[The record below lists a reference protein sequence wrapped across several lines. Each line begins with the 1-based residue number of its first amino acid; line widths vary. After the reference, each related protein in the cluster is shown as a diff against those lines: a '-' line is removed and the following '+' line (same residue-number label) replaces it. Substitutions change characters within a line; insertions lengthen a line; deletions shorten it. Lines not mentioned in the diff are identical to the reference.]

1 MVCYASTAS
10 AGNAETDYTGQ
21 MQVTVVA
28 PDLTSLSPD
37 NAFANE
43 VVAAIDV
50 TLSTDAPNGGFIG
63 FASISGTNCAGT
75 CTPIAEVAIPAC
87 TPACAICIDLIR
99 PAHCG
104 HQICCCQQAL
114 RPANG
119 PLLAAESPW
128 GLA

>member
-63 FASISGTNCAGT
+63 FVSISGTNCAGT
-75 CTPIAEVAIPAC
+75 YTGVAEVAIPAC
-87 TPACAICIDLIR
+87 TPTCAPWLTSSVLHTAAVKSAAVNRRCV
-99 PAHCG
+99 
-104 HQICCCQQAL
+104 QQTD
-114 RPANG
+114 RC
-119 PLLAAESPW
+119 
-128 GLA
+128 